1 MRDLPSLDAVADRL
15 TDSLRVKL
23 LSVAKAVDLDDQ
35 PGVDHSSMS
44 ADLDDDVH
52 FVTQVTQEQDVGPQL
67 EHNTDGVLKGKQNS
81 DSVGESDGSKIFDE
95 ELAQDSHRSNFWARA
110 QQGIPEEKCHG

>member
-1 MRDLPSLDAVADRL
+1 M
-15 TDSLRVKL
+15 
-23 LSVAKAVDLDDQ
+23 AKAVDLDDQ

-44 ADLDDDVH
+44 ADLGDDVH

-95 ELAQDSHRSNFWARA
+95 ELAQDSHRSISGPVPSKAFRKRSAMGNLVNQSEPARF
-110 QQGIPEEKCHG
+110 